1 MQPTCNDLYGNAW
14 LAIQHQS
21 RPDLSGE
28 MDRSVKPFVYRS
40 AFNVVSGGGGDLHP
54 WRGDGLPW
62 TAEESDVHIGVTA
75 GGRLSDSNCVREPRP
90 GVSTLFAPA
99 SMADYPSDVRN
110 GVTAGGWLSNANGM
124 CEPPCTNTLLAAA
137 PVGNTPPESA
147 VARSL
152 AVLGGGG
159 GRRVADDPINGE
171 KRPASAAAEVAPDTD
186 TTLPPGYPPPEKGN
200 RAKPQVV
207 NIRTNLKSKQK
218 PGGYNAFCL
227 FRSHLKHC
235 MINRENMP
243 LDEYL
248 RHRRGLPESKFA
260 SLKRKSVN
268 KDGWLAKRLKG
279 KSKKDTN
286 KFFAEMWRYLG
297 EANPE
302 KKKLYKQKAMEI
314 KQELAQRELARD
326 SASKS

>member
-1 MQPTCNDLYGNAW
+1 
-14 LAIQHQS
+14 LAILIIIWLLKCNTSSPCPQFYLQEAE
-21 RPDLSGE
+21 DLFSHRGVYL
-28 MDRSVKPFVYRS
+28 DDAGSARCRCHHKPFHPNADREKYERHFGSKRHRDFEAERS
-40 AFNVVSGGGGDLHP
+40 L
-54 WRGDGLPW
+54 L
-62 TAEESDVHIGVTA
+62 GVQQA
-75 GGRLSDSNCVREPRP
+75 ALDEMSEQ
-90 GVSTLFAPA
+90 
-99 SMADYPSDVRN
+99 
-110 GVTAGGWLSNANGM
+110 
-124 CEPPCTNTLLAAA
+124 AAA
-137 PVGNTPPESA
+137 QERERLRAAATRSTERELNLASLSCEAKGALAGKGCLIYFAVTPPPTSSTS
-147 VARSL
+147 RHHLIMSGL
-152 AVLGGGG
+152 
-159 GRRVADDPINGE
+159 
-171 KRPASAAAEVAPDTD
+171 PASAAAEVAPDTD